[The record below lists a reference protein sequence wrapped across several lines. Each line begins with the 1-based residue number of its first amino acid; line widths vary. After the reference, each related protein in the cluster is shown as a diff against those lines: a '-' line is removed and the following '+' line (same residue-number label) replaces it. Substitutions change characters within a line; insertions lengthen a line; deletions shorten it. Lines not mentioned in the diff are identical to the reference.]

1 MKRMRFPTRKDR
13 IPAILTIV
21 LVILAGCGRPDTPT
35 GVAAYPAPQ
44 LTPTLSPLDSTKQ
57 ADDARFE
64 AERATA
70 RAGPTPATLV
80 FPPTAPV
87 LTPQTGID
95 SICDSIYADHYAFL
109 NCWRGAYAG
118 QWLTVFA
125 GTKTKGDTQGLLTLY
140 LYDETTYITSEY
152 FKYPA
157 PSAAGS
163 IRITE
168 VTLPR
173 FTLVSTGGTTYI
185 FNVDTRMWE
194 TVPYPSP

>member
-1 MKRMRFPTRKDR
+1 MKRMCFPTRKNR
-13 IPAILTIV
+13 IPAILIIV

-57 ADDARFE
+57 AIFERGE

-87 LTPQTGID
+87 LTPQTGIETD
-95 SICDSIYADHYAFL
+95 CESLYSERIFYQ
-109 NCWRGAYAG
+109 NCWRSYGNG
-118 QWLTVFA
+118 QWLTVVVGA
-125 GTKTKGDTQGLLTLY
+125 KREGELQGLLGIYT
-140 LYDETTYITSEY
+140 YDEATQTTSPFSEY
-152 FKYPA
+152 PT
-157 PSAAGS
+157 PSATGTVT
-163 IRITE
+163 ITN

-173 FTLVSTGGTTYI
+173 FTLVSAGGTTYI

>member
-57 ADDARFE
+57 AIFERGE

-70 RAGPTPATLV
+70 RAGPTPPTLV
-80 FPPTAPV
+80 FPSPGPTQP
-87 LTPQTGID
+87 PRIGFQTDCESFYDERIF
-95 SICDSIYADHYAFL
+95 YQ
-109 NCWRGAYAG
+109 NCWRSYGNG
-118 QWLTVFA
+118 QWLTVVVGA
-125 GTKTKGDTQGLLTLY
+125 KPESQLQGLLGIYT
-140 LYDETTYITSEY
+140 YDEATQTTSPFSEYPTPSATGTVTITS
-152 FKYPA
+152 
-157 PSAAGS
+157 
-163 IRITE
+163 

-173 FTLVSTGGTTYI
+173 VTLVSTGGTTYI

-194 TVPYPSP
+194 TVP